1 MKRLISFFIISL
13 CLISNM
19 QAQTKY
25 VVQRGETLESI
36 AQKYGTSAEAI
47 KKANPSVSAVYAG
60 KQLVLPEGAKLVET
74 AVATGAQADANS
86 QPAVNRYQG
95 TVVSDK

>member
-47 KKANPSVSAVYAG
+47 KKA
-60 KQLVLPEGAKLVET
+60 VEESSIKGYDINIDDMNKKPLKFMGMRLT
-74 AVATGAQADANS
+74 FIAQS
-86 QPAVNRYQG
+86 RK
-95 TVVSDK
+95 TRTTF